1 MSQGANILFNLITFI
16 FVTLTV
22 VVIAVVAAVAGDAM
36 EPPFLAPE
44 PTLVPPTS
52 ILEGGEGT
60 PTLIFVP
67 SFTPSNTPVPTD
79 TSTPTPTVTLTPTA
93 TNTPTTTPTRTFTPG
108 PTATFTPSPTQTA
121 TATATASLTA
131 TATATLTFTPSP
143 TGPSPTPTNTQSPY
157 AFIIQQ
163 GTPLLRDNFAN
174 AAGCNWQGL
183 AGQVINER
191 GEALVGIQI
200 RVTGDG
206 IPEQFTISGT
216 NTFYGP
222 SGWEVAVDNKITTGR
237 YRVELIANGQQVS
250 PTVEIVFPNSCQ
262 QNLALINFVQTRPF

>member
-1 MSQGANILFNLITFI
+1 MTAT
-16 FVTLTV
+16 
-22 VVIAVVAAVAGDAM
+22 
-36 EPPFLAPE
+36 EAP
-44 PTLVPPTS
+44 
-52 ILEGGEGT
+52 
-60 PTLIFVP
+60 
-67 SFTPSNTPVPTD
+67 
-79 TSTPTPTVTLTPTA
+79 TLTPT
-93 TNTPTTTPTRTFTPG
+93 P
-108 PTATFTPSPTQTA
+108 
-121 TATATASLTA
+121 
-131 TATATLTFTPSP
+131 TLTFTPSP
-143 TGPSPTPTNTQSPY
+143 TGPSPTPTNTQSPF

-174 AAGCNWQGL
+174 AAGCNWQGI

-191 GEALVGIQI
+191 GEAVVGVQV

-206 IPEQFTISGT
+206 IAEQFTISGT

-222 SGWEVAVDNKITTGR
+222 SGWEIPVSNQTNSGR